1 MTQNTSP
8 VLAGVQTIFAVPR
21 NLWLASSGEWEENTG
36 KLKAVFSA
44 ACQCTLHGRGWRRW
58 GAGGVTGN
66 PGFHSRLKSFILRTP
81 KKLVFGSY
89 GSGWFHTRSS
99 LFLECPPLC
108 PSPPIFPFVSPLTH
122 QVSAAS
128 FFCVCVFYFFSE
140 RGVLSSPQRGEES
153 SAPALM
159 TV

>member
-128 FFCVCVFYFFSE
+128 FFCVCVFYFSLKGEFFPAH
-140 RGVLSSPQRGEES
+140 RGVKSPLLQ
-153 SAPALM
+153 L
-159 TV
+159 